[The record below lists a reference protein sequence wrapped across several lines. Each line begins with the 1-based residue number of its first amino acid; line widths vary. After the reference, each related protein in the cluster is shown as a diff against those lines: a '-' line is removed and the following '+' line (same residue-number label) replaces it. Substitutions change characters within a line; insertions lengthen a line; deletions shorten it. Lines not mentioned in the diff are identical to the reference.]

1 VYGACPDLIGVSLLL
16 NALFPVAHPLSL
28 QPLTKCSSRNSF
40 ALTTIHFHGGCTP
53 LNEEI
58 MNSTTTNSSSTVA
71 IPAVTSKNDSARCQH
86 RFANGKRCRNS
97 ASNSHFGL
105 CLHHFTVSAAVGASR
120 QPSPSDSVDLSAELL
135 PELSE
140 FSSGADIRQFLA
152 RLLIQVTKGRVS
164 PRRASVL
171 AYITNQLL
179 HSHRA
184 IDREIDQ
191 EPVTIIVDGPR
202 PIRD

>member
-1 VYGACPDLIGVSLLL
+1 
-16 NALFPVAHPLSL
+16 
-28 QPLTKCSSRNSF
+28 
-40 ALTTIHFHGGCTP
+40 
-53 LNEEI
+53 
-58 MNSTTTNSSSTVA
+58 M
-71 IPAVTSKNDSARCQH
+71 NDSARCQH

-97 ASNSHFGL
+97 ASKSHFGL

-135 PELSE
+135 GELSE

-184 IDREIDQ
+184 IDRENNPDDD
-191 EPVTIIVDGPR
+191 VNIIFDMPR
-202 PIRD
+202 PDRSQQPDYSPPIQRS

>member
-1 VYGACPDLIGVSLLL
+1 
-16 NALFPVAHPLSL
+16 
-28 QPLTKCSSRNSF
+28 
-40 ALTTIHFHGGCTP
+40 
-53 LNEEI
+53 
-58 MNSTTTNSSSTVA
+58 MNDQTAKSSS
-71 IPAVTSKNDSARCQH
+71 SKGPRCQH
-86 RFANGKRCRNS
+86 CTARGSQCRLPVVDTRS
-97 ASNSHFGL
+97 GFCFRHAKP
-105 CLHHFTVSAAVGASR
+105 
-120 QPSPSDSVDLSAELL
+120 QPTPSDSVDLSAELL

-184 IDREIDQ
+184 IDRETNSDPDAD
-191 EPVTIIVDGPR
+191 PVIIFDMPR

>member
-1 VYGACPDLIGVSLLL
+1 M
-16 NALFPVAHPLSL
+16 NE
-28 QPLTKCSSRNSF
+28 Q
-40 ALTTIHFHGGCTP
+40 TTRP
-53 LNEEI
+53 
-58 MNSTTTNSSSTVA
+58 SSTNT
-71 IPAVTSKNDSARCQH
+71 PRCRHYTDQGRRCQLPVVDTRSGFCFRH
-86 RFANGKRCRNS
+86 AKP
-97 ASNSHFGL
+97 
-105 CLHHFTVSAAVGASR
+105 
-120 QPSPSDSVDLSAELL
+120 QPAQSDSDDLSVELL

-184 IDREIDQ
+184 IDRENNPDDDH
-191 EPVTIIVDGPR
+191 VNIILDMPR
-202 PIRD
+202 PDRSHDEVYSPPIQRT

>member
-1 VYGACPDLIGVSLLL
+1 MNEQA
-16 NALFPVAHPLSL
+16 
-28 QPLTKCSSRNSF
+28 TKPSS
-40 ALTTIHFHGGCTP
+40 
-53 LNEEI
+53 
-58 MNSTTTNSSSTVA
+58 TNSPRCRHYT
-71 IPAVTSKNDSARCQH
+71 DQGRRCQLPVVDTRSGFCFRH
-86 RFANGKRCRNS
+86 AKPKP
-97 ASNSHFGL
+97 
-105 CLHHFTVSAAVGASR
+105 V
-120 QPSPSDSVDLSAELL
+120 QSDSDDLSVELL

-184 IDREIDQ
+184 INREIDQ
-191 EPVTIIVDGPR
+191 EPVTVIWDASGPDR
-202 PIRD
+202 SHNDDSSSTIQRT